1 MEEGKNMHHSDN
13 IPVVLFLSE
22 KLRNNL
28 TTNKRPTVGV
38 ILDRKFCNQL
48 KKLTF
53 HDRFVLFNIRH
64 VTKITCLL

>member
-1 MEEGKNMHHSDN
+1 MSKTYVECWANGTIFCKFTNNVEEGKNMHPSDN

-38 ILDRKFCNQL
+38 ILD
-48 KKLTF
+48 
-53 HDRFVLFNIRH
+53 
-64 VTKITCLL
+64 